1 MYAID
6 VVMEK
11 ITQRKGGEMGETK
24 KAEIDRESE
33 GEKKTKAETSMRPRS
48 LVHGGGGTKGQS
60 SPSIP
65 QSDEKSCR

>member
-11 ITQRKGGEMGETK
+11 RTLMKRGGNVEKTK

-33 GEKKTKAETSMRPRS
+33 GKRKEKQK
-48 LVHGGGGTKGQS
+48 
-60 SPSIP
+60 P
-65 QSDEKSCR
+65 Q